1 MIIQQYIPN
10 IRGHEAGQVKVNYT
24 GLSLTG
30 FIENVARTF
39 NVNSATPTIV
49 GSPTTTF
56 PVSTPNNYSGIYDS
70 SRSGG
75 KFIENPINGQTH
87 LWRFQILYSNKPT
100 NLALGLDIILV
111 NPVSGFQYVVNF
123 TLPESK
129 TSGQVNG
136 TAISI
141 ADQASIPS
149 PQGYIV
155 QAVVSKTE
163 VPLIIEIASITRIS
177 LAIN

>member
-1 MIIQQYIPN
+1 MILQHYNKDIN
-10 IRGHEAGQVKVNYT
+10 NESGQVKVNYT

-30 FIENVARTF
+30 FTENVARTF
-39 NVNSATPTIV
+39 NIGSATPTIV
-49 GSPTTTF
+49 SSPTTMF
-56 PVSTPNNYSGIYDS
+56 PVSTSNNYSGIYDS
-70 SRSGG
+70 TRAGG
-75 KFIENPINGQTH
+75 KLIENPINGQVH
-87 LWRFQILYSNKPT
+87 NWRFQVLYSNKPS
-100 NLALGLDIILV
+100 NLALGLDIVLL
-111 NPVSGFQYVVNF
+111 NPVSGFQYVINF

-149 PQGYIV
+149 PNGYIV
-155 QAVVSKTE
+155 QAIVSKTE
-163 VPLIIEIASITRIS
+163 APLVIEIASITRIS